1 MAALLS
7 RVPRPTRVDL
17 WLALGLLLLSAG
29 STALIEVFGPLPE
42 DRPAWPWGYA
52 LILTACLPVLW
63 RTAFPCTVALITVV
77 AATVYYPLAFPDGVV
92 MLSALVML
100 YTLVRWGYRIFGWL
114 LGPGLFVLLNV
125 YGLLTGGGLRADTM
139 ATLAW
144 IIVLLCVAEILRW
157 RDVYRRAD
165 REREEESAR
174 TREEELLRRASDERL
189 RLARDVHDTVAHNIS
204 LINVQAGTA
213 LYLME
218 SQPERA
224 AEALSTIKQ
233 TSKDTLTELRAML
246 GVLRAVDESAPRAP
260 VPGLERVPDLVEGAR
275 GAGVAVELRVTG
287 QERRLAV
294 GVEGV
299 AYRAVQEALTNVV
312 RHSGADR
319 AWARIDYGLSELLVE
334 VTDDGRGTVGP
345 PAPGNG
351 IIGMGERAALIGGT
365 VDAEPVEGGGFRV
378 RVRLPVDGG
387 PARGQG
393 EPG

>member
-17 WLALGLLLLSAG
+17 RLALGLLLLSAG
-29 STALIEVFGPLPE
+29 STALIEVFDPLPQ
-42 DRPAWPWGYA
+42 DRPAWPGGYA
-52 LILTACLPVLW
+52 LILAACLPVLW
-63 RTAFPCTVALITVV
+63 RTAFPRVVALVAV
-77 AATVYYPLAFPDGVV
+77 AAATVYYPLAFPDGVV

-100 YTLVRWGYRIFGWL
+100 YTLVRRGYRIFGWL

-125 YGLLTGGGLRADTM
+125 YGLLAGGGLRADSM
-139 ATLAW
+139 AALAW
-144 IIVLLCVAEILRW
+144 IIVLICVAEILRW

-246 GVLRAVDESAPRAP
+246 GVLRAVEESAPRAP
-260 VPGLERVPDLVEGAR
+260 VPGLDGVPDLVEGAR
-275 GAGVAVELRVTG
+275 GRGGGGAAGHRSAE
-287 QERRLAV
+287 AV
-294 GVEGV
+294 GGGS
-299 AYRAVQEALTNVV
+299 R
-312 RHSGADR
+312 RG
-319 AWARIDYGLSELLVE
+319 GLSSRAGG
-334 VTDDGRGTVGP
+334 TDQRGSALGRGPGVG
-345 PAPGNG
+345 ANRL
-351 IIGMGERAALIGGT
+351 RALGA
-365 VDAEPVEGGGFRV
+365 
-378 RVRLPVDGG
+378 
-387 PARGQG
+387 ARGGHRRRPRDRGTARSGQRHHRHG
-393 EPG
+393 